1 MANKRGSGAKH
12 AKKQADKIR
21 KAREDY
27 KWADAADDGNSTIAE
42 AKRMYNYAPL
52 VSADDDATPADTERR
67 KSNDLAAKQ
76 EKADIKNSGRLE
88 VEGAPKP
95 RKLKRMAKGGMC
107 RGGGKA
113 TRGLK
118 FSGVK

>member
-1 MANKRGSGAKH
+1 MANKRGDGAKH
-12 AKKQADKIR
+12 SKKQADKIR
-21 KAREDY
+21 KAKEDY
-27 KWADAADDGNSTIAE
+27 RWADAADDANSTIDE
-42 AKRMYNYAPL
+42 AKRTYKSAPY
-52 VSADDDATPADTERR
+52 VSARDSVPADTERK

-76 EKADIKNSGRLE
+76 EKADIKSSGRLE

-113 TRGLK
+113 TRGTK

>member
-1 MANKRGSGAKH
+1 MANKRGDGAKH
-12 AKKQADKIR
+12 SKKQAEKIR
-21 KAREDY
+21 KAKDDY
-27 KWADAADDGNSTIAE
+27 RWADAADDANITIDE
-42 AKRMYNYAPL
+42 AKRTYRTAPYT
-52 VSADDDATPADTERR
+52 SAADPMSADTERK

-95 RKLKRMAKGGMC
+95 RKRFSKGGMC

-113 TRGLK
+113 TQGTK
-118 FSGVK
+118 FAGVK